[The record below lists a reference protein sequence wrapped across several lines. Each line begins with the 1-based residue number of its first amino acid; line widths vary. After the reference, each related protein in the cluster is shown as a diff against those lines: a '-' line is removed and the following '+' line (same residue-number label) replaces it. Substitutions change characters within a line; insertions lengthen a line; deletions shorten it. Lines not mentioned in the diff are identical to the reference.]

1 MSDAYLSLGA
11 SSEKTDVKRAIEKID
26 RGLFAGAFCKIIDDP
41 AGDPNWCAALHAD
54 GAGTKSALAYIK
66 HRETGDFSA
75 YYDLAQDS
83 VVMNLD
89 DLICVGATG
98 GFVMSNTIGRNAHR
112 VDGNAIKAI
121 IEGYVGFIKKMGE
134 LEIDITMSG
143 GETADVGDLV
153 STLIVDSTVFVRMR
167 RSDVIDCGNIRP
179 GDVIVGF
186 SSSGQASYEDKPNSG
201 IGSNGLTAA
210 RHLLLS
216 KYYAEKYPETYSN
229 TIDPSK
235 VYGGKY
241 RIMDKL
247 PAGAGVPEM
256 TVGDALLSP
265 TRTYAPIVRDIL
277 AEGRSRIHGI
287 IHCTGGGQL
296 KCRAFG
302 RGLHYVKDNLFDTPP
317 LFLAIAESGAI
328 SPREMFSVFNMGH
341 RLEIYCEEKDAPS
354 LIAAAARYGVAA
366 KIVGYVERTEGENRV
381 TIKKDGK
388 TYEYL

>member
-26 RGLFAGAFCKIIDDP
+26 RGVFAGAFCKMIDDP
-41 AGDPNWCAALHAD
+41 AGDPAWCAALHAD
-54 GAGTKSALAYIK
+54 GAGTKSSLAYIK

-75 YYDLAQDS
+75 YYDIAQDS

-89 DLICVGATG
+89 DLLCVGATG

-112 VDGNAIKAI
+112 VDGNAIKAV
-121 IEGYVGFIKKMGE
+121 IEGYVRFISKMGE
-134 LEIDITMSG
+134 LGIDIAMSG

-153 STLIVDSTVFVRMR
+153 NTLIVDSTFFVRMKR
-167 RSDVIDCGNIRP
+167 DDVIDCGNIQS

-186 SSSGQASYEDKPNSG
+186 SSSGQATYESKPNSG

-210 RHLLLS
+210 RHLMLS
-216 KYYAEKYPETYSN
+216 KYYAEKYPETFSN
-229 TIDPSK
+229 TIDLSK
-235 VYGGKY
+235 AYSGKY
-241 RIMDKL
+241 RIDDKL

-277 AEGRSRIHGI
+277 AEGRKRIHGI

-302 RGLHYVKDNLFDTPP
+302 RGLHYVKNNLFETPP
-317 LFLAIAESGAI
+317 LFSAIAESGAI

-341 RLEIYCEEKDAPS
+341 RLEMYCAEEHAQS
-354 LIAAAARYGVAA
+354 LIAAAAKYGVKAQ
-366 KIVGYVERTEGENRV
+366 IVGYVEATEGENRV
-381 TIKKDGK
+381 TIIKDGK
-388 TYEYL
+388 TFEY

>member
-1 MSDAYLSLGA
+1 
-11 SSEKTDVKRAIEKID
+11 
-26 RGLFAGAFCKIIDDP
+26 
-41 AGDPNWCAALHAD
+41 
-54 GAGTKSALAYIK
+54 
-66 HRETGDFSA
+66 
-75 YYDLAQDS
+75 
-83 VVMNLD
+83 
-89 DLICVGATG
+89 
-98 GFVMSNTIGRNAHR
+98 
-112 VDGNAIKAI
+112 
-121 IEGYVGFIKKMGE
+121 
-134 LEIDITMSG
+134 
-143 GETADVGDLV
+143 
-153 STLIVDSTVFVRMR
+153 
-167 RSDVIDCGNIRP
+167 
-179 GDVIVGF
+179 
-186 SSSGQASYEDKPNSG
+186 
-201 IGSNGLTAA
+201 
-210 RHLLLS
+210 
-216 KYYAEKYPETYSN
+216 
-229 TIDPSK
+229 
-235 VYGGKY
+235 
-241 RIMDKL
+241 MDKL

-388 TYEYL
+388 TYEY